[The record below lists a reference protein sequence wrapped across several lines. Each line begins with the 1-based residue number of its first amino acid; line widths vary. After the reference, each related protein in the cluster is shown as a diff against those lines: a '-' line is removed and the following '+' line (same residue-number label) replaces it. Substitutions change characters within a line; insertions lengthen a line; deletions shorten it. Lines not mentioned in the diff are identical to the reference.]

1 MNINEPDRIDGFH
14 WFVMNGWKHADS
26 WMKVPVNKGL
36 PNEGQET
43 SETKEQ
49 KPRDR

>member
-26 WMKVPVNKGL
+26 WMKVPVNKGM
-36 PNEGQET
+36 NF
-43 SETKEQ
+43 KNIFYVY
-49 KPRDR
+49 